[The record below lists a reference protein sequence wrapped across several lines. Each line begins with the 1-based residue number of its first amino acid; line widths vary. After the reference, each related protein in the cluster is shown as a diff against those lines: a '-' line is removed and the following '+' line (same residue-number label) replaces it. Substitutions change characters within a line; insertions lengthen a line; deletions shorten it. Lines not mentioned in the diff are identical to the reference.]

1 MKNSNLIDLQE
12 RKSKS
17 KPSVL
22 ITTVRRSIDL
32 TEQPKERRYTAA

>member
-22 ITTVRRSIDL
+22 ITTVRRFIDL